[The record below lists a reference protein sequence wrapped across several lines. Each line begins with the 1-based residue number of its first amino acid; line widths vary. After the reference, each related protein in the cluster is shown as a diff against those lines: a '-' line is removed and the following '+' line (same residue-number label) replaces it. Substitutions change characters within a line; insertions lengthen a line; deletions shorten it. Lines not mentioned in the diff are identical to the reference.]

1 MSQVKGWRCGYQ
13 HLSVSSCG
21 VSQLLESQQVA
32 MRHPLTSTWRVWF
45 QGVVFFLREDL
56 KRLMV
61 GATVLHG
68 KTSLSQPARLSHRPL
83 VAFLD
88 FLVAFNVS
96 CRMGVRHLLVLSR
109 THPFNTRR
117 TRCIASA
124 SKQKILPSRHKTH
137 SISKR
142 IDFHI

>member
-1 MSQVKGWRCGYQ
+1 MVTALPPSLYSYPLPARSARATQVRPLVGC
-13 HLSVSSCG
+13 LPSSG
-21 VSQLLESQQVA
+21 
-32 MRHPLTSTWRVWF
+32 
-45 QGVVFFLREDL
+45 GVVVFLREDL